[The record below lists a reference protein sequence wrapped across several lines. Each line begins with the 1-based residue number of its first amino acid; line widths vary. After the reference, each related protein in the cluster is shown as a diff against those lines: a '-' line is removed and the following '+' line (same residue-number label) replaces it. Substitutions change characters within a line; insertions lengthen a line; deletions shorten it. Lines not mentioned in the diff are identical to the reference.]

1 MYRDQST
8 DRQIMKFGFY
18 SKNDPDREIINSGA
32 FQSSQDAAI
41 FFAAMK
47 GLTVNV
53 FVDLFNITPIT
64 DGKF

>member
-1 MYRDQST
+1 MR
-8 DRQIMKFGFY
+8 FGFY
-18 SKNDPDREIINSGA
+18 SKNDPSREIINSGI

-53 FVDLFNITPIT
+53 FVDLFNITPVT

>member
-18 SKNDPDREIINSGA
+18 SKNDPDREIINLGV

-53 FVDLFNITPIT
+53 FVDLFNITPVT